1 MTPEQRAEA
10 VLQLIESDF
19 GQSGRDVRFLA
30 IRDELVAA
38 INETKEDC
46 MRICANEMVS
56 GETGTEG
63 DEGYNQAIIH
73 CVESILASKIKDV
86 V

>member
-30 IRDELVAA
+30 IRDELIAA
-38 INETKEDC
+38 INETKEEAAKLCD
-46 MRICANEMVS
+46 IGA
-56 GETGTEG
+56 
-63 DEGYNQAIIH
+63 H
-73 CVESILASKIKDV
+73 
-86 V
+86 